1 MIGLIGGTFDPIHF
15 GHLRPAVEIAELLS
29 LEEVR
34 FIPSATPPH
43 RWLPEATVIQ
53 RLDMVKLAIEDEPMF
68 SIDDREYK
76 REGASYTVD
85 TIKSIREELDVD
97 VPLCMIVGL
106 DAFHSFTKWR
116 DWEVILEN
124 CHLVVSSRP
133 GYQQLENEEWVQKRL
148 TNKPEELQKTN
159 AGLIYF
165 ANVTQLDISATFI
178 RKQVSNGNSSRY
190 LTTNSVYNYILRN
203 KLYETK

>member
-15 GHLRPAVEIAELLS
+15 GHLRTALEIAEQLS

-34 FIPSATPPH
+34 FIPSAIPPH
-43 RWLPEATVIQ
+43 RWQPEASAML
-53 RLDMVKLAIEDEPMF
+53 RLDMVKLAIKDESIF
-68 SIDDREYK
+68 TIDDREYK
-76 REGASYTVD
+76 REGASYTID
-85 TIKSIREELDVD
+85 TLKSIRKELDVD
-97 VPLCMIVGL
+97 TPLCMIIGL
-106 DAFHSFTKWR
+106 DAFQSFTQWH
-116 DWEVILEN
+116 DWQGILEN

-133 GYQQLENEEWVQKRL
+133 GYQHLESEEWLDNRL
-148 TNKPEELQKTN
+148 TNKIEELHKEK

-178 RKQVSNGNSSRY
+178 RKQLSSGTSSRY

-203 KLYETK
+203 KLYETQ